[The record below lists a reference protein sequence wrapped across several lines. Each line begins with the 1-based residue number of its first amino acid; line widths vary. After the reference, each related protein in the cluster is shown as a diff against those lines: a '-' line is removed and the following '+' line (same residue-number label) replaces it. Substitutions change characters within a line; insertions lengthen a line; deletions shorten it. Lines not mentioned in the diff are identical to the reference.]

1 MEKELRIVSISGK
14 FSLRECLVD
23 EDGYVES
30 VLDAPDTKYKSLAE
44 MKAFL
49 EAAGRAGKMAVTVI
63 NSSNRSELIRSER
76 WEG

>member
-1 MEKELRIVSISGK
+1 VEKEIRIISIGGK

-23 EDGYVES
+23 ADGYVES
-30 VLDAPDTKYKSLAE
+30 VLDSPDTKYKTLAE

-49 EAAGRAGKMAVTVI
+49 ESAGKAGKMAVTVI

>member
-1 MEKELRIVSISGK
+1 MAIEVRIISIGGK
-14 FSLRECLVD
+14 FSLRECIVD
-23 EDGYVES
+23 EDGYVEQ
-30 VLDAPDTKYKSLAE
+30 VLDAPDTKYKTLAE

-49 EAAGRAGKMAVTVI
+49 EAAGKAGKMAVTVI